1 MGWNNDGGGGYGG
14 GNNRGSYNGGGN
26 NRGGYSGGGGSFRD
40 NGNHWGGNR
49 GNYGNRNNNNYG
61 GNRGNYNNGS
71 NYQNNEPIEVS
82 LYKAYVG
89 TGNKEAPSNVL
100 ETMKRLSSELS
111 GFGYTLRT
119 GGLDGP
125 DQAFED
131 GDPKCELY
139 LPWRGFN
146 NRESKLTFNTPESLG
161 TARMFHTGFDGLKP
175 AIQAFL
181 AKNAR
186 MVLGKDMRSPAM
198 FVLCWSEDGAEH
210 QREKTQRTGNVGHV
224 IAIANALKIPV
235 FNLGKPDAETRLKTY
250 LELSHV
256 EDKQAPIPQSA
267 TQQFANKPPEQS
279 DHGSGGGREPVANFS
294 DDDFDY

>member
-1 MGWNNDGGGGYGG
+1 MAWDNGGGGYGNGGGNRGGYNGG
-14 GNNRGSYNGGGN
+14 GNNRGSYSANRNGYNQGNTNRGNYGGGN
-26 NRGGYSGGGGSFRD
+26 NRGNYGNGGGG
-40 NGNHWGGNR
+40 
-49 GNYGNRNNNNYG
+49 NYG
-61 GNRGNYNNGS
+61 GSNS
-71 NYQNNEPIEVS
+71 NYQNNEPIEIS

-89 TGNKEAPSNVL
+89 TGNKEAPPNVL
-100 ETMKRLSSELS
+100 ETMKRLASELS

-119 GGLDGP
+119 GALDGP

-161 TARMFHTGFDGLKP
+161 TAKMFHTGFDGLKP

-186 MVLGKDMRSPAM
+186 MVLGKDMKSPAM
-198 FVLCWSEDGAEH
+198 FVICWSEDGAET

-235 FNLGKPDAETRLKTY
+235 FNLGKPDAEARLKTY
-250 LELSHV
+250 LELTNV
-256 EDKQAPIPQSA
+256 EDQPAPSQSPA
-267 TQQFANKPPEQS
+267 NQQSGNQQPGNSRGGSEPSS
-279 DHGSGGGREPVANFS
+279 DFGDG
-294 DDDFDY
+294 DFNY